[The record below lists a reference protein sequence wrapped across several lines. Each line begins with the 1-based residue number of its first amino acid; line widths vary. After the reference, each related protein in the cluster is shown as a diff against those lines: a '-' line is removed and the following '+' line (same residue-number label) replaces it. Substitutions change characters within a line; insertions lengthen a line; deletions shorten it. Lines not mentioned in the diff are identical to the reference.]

1 MQVSVKENR
10 QHYLGGSDLVALM
23 GISPYK
29 TRFELLQEKAGLKP
43 IEEVE
48 NEYTTYG
55 NTLEP
60 FIRDYINNSFG
71 KNYRED
77 KLEIENDV
85 LPIRCHFDGIY
96 RQSILEIKTTGT
108 LKKTIEDYKGY
119 LVQLLFYMINA
130 KKDKGML
137 CVYKRDKDFNEVFN
151 SNNLQIFL
159 IDIDNFK
166 NLVWEIETE
175 VERFRNDLKKLKEN
189 PFLTEEELGD

>member
-1 MQVSVKENR
+1 MQSSVKENR
-10 QHYLGGSDLVALM
+10 QHYLGGSDLVALL

-60 FIRDYINNSFG
+60 FIRDYVNENFG

-108 LKKTIEDYKGY
+108 LKKTIEDYKSY

-166 NLVWEIETE
+166 NLVWEIKNE